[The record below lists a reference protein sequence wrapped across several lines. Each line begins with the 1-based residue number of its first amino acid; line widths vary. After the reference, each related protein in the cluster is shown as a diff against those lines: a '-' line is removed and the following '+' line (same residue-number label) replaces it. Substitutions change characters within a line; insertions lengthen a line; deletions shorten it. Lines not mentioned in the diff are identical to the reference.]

1 MVNLGQPKKSLL
13 KIAKLTQNSFLAQKA
28 RFLAQNLQ
36 IQLNLENNLSIL
48 EIWREMV
55 NLGQCGSK
63 WLENLKFGS
72 I

>member
-48 EIWREMV
+48 EIWR
-55 NLGQCGSK
+55 
-63 WLENLKFGS
+63 
-72 I
+72 